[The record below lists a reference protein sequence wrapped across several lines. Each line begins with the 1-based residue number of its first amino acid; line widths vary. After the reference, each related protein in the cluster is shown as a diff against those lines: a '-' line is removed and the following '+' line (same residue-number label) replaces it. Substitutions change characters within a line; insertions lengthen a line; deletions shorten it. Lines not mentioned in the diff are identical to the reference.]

1 MSSTLQT
8 AIVVLAA
15 AAAAWAA
22 WRILRGRRVFGRG
35 RKEDGCAG
43 CASEEEHRKPH

>member
-8 AIVVLAA
+8 VIVLVVV

-22 WRILRGRRVFGRG
+22 WRILRGRRVLGRG

-43 CASEEEHRKPH
+43 CSSQDEHRR

>member
-1 MSSTLQT
+1 MSQQLQT
-8 AIVVLAA
+8 VIVLLAV

-22 WRILRGRRVFGRG
+22 WRILRGRRVLGRG

-43 CASEEEHRKPH
+43 CSSHDDHSR